1 MPEPSTAEQNT
12 GGEATVSDFPASSSS
27 KRLLLVAVDGTLSWS
42 EQGVA
47 VGQEE
52 VVEELVEEALVQLI
66 STIVTVEVLRFFD
79 TWVLRICYE
88 R

>member
-1 MPEPSTAEQNT
+1 M
-12 GGEATVSDFPASSSS
+12 
-27 KRLLLVAVDGTLSWS
+27 
-42 EQGVA
+42 
-47 VGQEE
+47 GQEE